1 MTPSFVVFIDE
12 GRWRVART
20 TQEHVALREV
30 DASQDAGSAV
40 WEALRE
46 LGYVNGGLCL
56 AMPSN
61 LVFAANVDCRQLPPR
76 TPRRAGMLCLLEE
89 QLPLDIES
97 MTADFLPSVGEC
109 CLGVAVE
116 SPAVQKIVQTLESAG
131 LEVQSICPA
140 ATLAVWELCRDGRPS
155 DYALIVWQ
163 HRIDVI
169 RLKAGLPI
177 AWYTAGADMHEAL
190 ECITADQLTNPLE
203 ADHVDVSIIGGP
215 GQCDDA
221 VEGKGGIKVTNRIEE
236 PAEQLAARAAG
247 RASAGQTPGWVNLQR
262 DALALARPWA
272 PMRRNLRLAAAMAI
286 VLPLVLAGAFIWRAA
301 QYGVVADDAY
311 QQEAA
316 AWRKLNPGRSVP
328 EALNRR
334 LRSDL
339 TRLRAIS
346 GAADE
351 TPSRVNA
358 LDTMRR
364 VIAAL
369 PSGMRLRVLEMR
381 LDPNTVYVE
390 GQALSHADAETITR
404 MQIEA
409 GMEMDPPR
417 TENLS
422 TGGVKFTLNGRPG
435 PTSAEPVAPELAADS
450 PGEPLPATQAGD
462 AQEVPQ

>member
-1 MTPSFVVFIDE
+1 MMPSFVVFIDNC
-12 GRWRVART
+12 RWQVARA
-20 TQEHVALREV
+20 TQEQVALREV
-30 DASQDAGSAV
+30 DASQDAGAGV
-40 WEALRE
+40 RDALRE
-46 LGYVNGGLCL
+46 LGYVKGGLCL
-56 AMPSN
+56 ALPSN
-61 LVFAANVDCRQLPPR
+61 MVFAAKVDCCQLPPR

-97 MTADFLPSVGEC
+97 MTADFLPSADEC

-140 ATLAVWELCRDGRPS
+140 AMLAVWELCRDGRS
-155 DYALIVWQ
+155 SQYALVVWQ
-163 HRIDVI
+163 NRIDVI
-169 RLKAGLPI
+169 RLKNGLPL
-177 AWYTAGADMHEAL
+177 AWYTAGADMQEAL
-190 ECITADQLTNPLE
+190 ECVTADQLTDPVE
-203 ADHVDVSIIGGP
+203 ADHVDVCVIGRP
-215 GQCDDA
+215 DPSSNIL
-221 VEGKGGIKVTNRIEE
+221 EGKSGIKIAGRIEE
-236 PAEQLAARAAG
+236 PAEQLAAKAAG
-247 RASAGQTPGWVNLQR
+247 RTSAAQMPGWVNLQR

-286 VLPLVLAGAFIWRAA
+286 VLPLVLAGAFICRGM
-301 QYGVVADDAY
+301 QYGVAADEAY
-311 QQEAA
+311 QQEAG
-316 AWRKLNPGRSVP
+316 AWKKLNPGRSVP

-351 TPSRVNA
+351 TPTRISA

-422 TGGVKFTLNGRPG
+422 TGGIKFTLTGRPG
-435 PTSAEPVAPELAADS
+435 LTFAEPVAPELAADS
-450 PGEPLPATQAGD
+450 PAEPPPAQAGD
-462 AQEVPQ
+462 GKEVAP